1 MNQNDYWVGV
11 RSCEHEEELNKS
23 GVRVH
28 LNDEL
33 WEARGRFHMKLGW
46 GRGGHVF
53 PLIFLLVLIWKT
65 KNVLSNMVTV

>member
-33 WEARGRFHMKLGW
+33 WEARGRFHMKWGW
-46 GRGGHVF
+46 GRGWGWGTCISF
-53 PLIFLLVLIWKT
+53 DILVGSYLENK
-65 KNVLSNMVTV
+65 KCFV